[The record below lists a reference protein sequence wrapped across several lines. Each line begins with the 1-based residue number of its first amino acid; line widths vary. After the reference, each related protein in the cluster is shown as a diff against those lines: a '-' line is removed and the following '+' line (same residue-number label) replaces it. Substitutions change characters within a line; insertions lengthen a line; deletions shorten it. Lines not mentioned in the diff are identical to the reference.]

1 MTRIIKSI
9 SATVSPNALG
19 KATRFFNA
27 TLADILN
34 ELLQNARRAG
44 AGEVFAEETETGYV
58 ISDDGRG
65 IADPAALLAFGA
77 SFWDETIARLEDAAG
92 MGFWSLSRR
101 GCAVSSRPEGSP
113 AGWHA
118 EISPDVFAG
127 EAAADLIEDPD
138 IERGTTIFIPK
149 SAHDD
154 VSLEYALARAGEFYP
169 LPIILR
175 SPDPEASCGYCRS
188 EIERKDFLGDAVA
201 VVRFGSDENNGGRIG
216 VIPSR
221 RCGPAPTMNFH
232 GVTLSPSTPRVSQQL
247 DGPVYQAIYDFHG
260 GAGIEL
266 VLPARKEIV
275 HNDAWRAQQKKGRD
289 AIFAHI
295 VKQGDHRLAF
305 KDYDKAIACGHRL
318 AEAVR
323 GLTPWS
329 PPENEDGAYYGS
341 SEAPVPENA
350 LLVDVDADP
359 VVLQC
364 MAHALD
370 GAGFDA
376 PLFAALPAYQ
386 GYTWYDALPR
396 IVEVEWRLKRA
407 GDEVVYDYLDD
418 FHAPSIEA
426 APSAGDADSDDQWRR
441 PDAIVMRLTIE
452 RRGGREISEF
462 ETDVLLFGEGYSA
475 DEIDVIVTNSALEAN
490 TVDPEM
496 LAELMVKSY
505 FSPSDDADADSYRA
519 QRSNYEIAAY
529 ARACEALIGKEAA
542 DLAFIRDHAIEGLS
556 WACPRGRRVV
566 IVIEDYKVEAA
577 FRDARLEDA
586 AGELLSALKKT
597 LPVLESHIAMT
608 GRSDDMSDRLAYD
621 AALAAI
627 AKATTHESTED
638 GR

>member
-1 MTRIIKSI
+1 MTRIINSI
-9 SATVSPNALG
+9 SATVSPSALG
-19 KATRFFNA
+19 KAPRFFNA

-44 AGEVFAEETETGYV
+44 AGKVFAEETETGYV

-65 IADPAALLAFGA
+65 IADPATLLAFGA
-77 SFWDETIARLEDAAG
+77 SGWDETIARLEDAAG

-113 AGWHA
+113 VGWHA
-118 EISPDVFAG
+118 EISPDVFVG
-127 EAAADLIEDPD
+127 EAAADIIEDPD

-175 SPDPEASCGYCRS
+175 SPDPQGSCGYRRR

-201 VVRFGSDENNGGRIG
+201 VVRFGGDENNGGRIG

-221 RCGPAPTMNFH
+221 CGAPAPTMNFH
-232 GVTLSPSTPRVSQQL
+232 GVTLSPSTPRVNQQL

-275 HNDAWRAQQKKGRD
+275 CNDAWRALKEKGLD
-289 AIFAHI
+289 AIYAHI

-305 KDYDKAIACGHRL
+305 KDYEKAIARGHRL

-364 MAHALD
+364 MARALD

-376 PLFAALPAYQ
+376 PLFAALPAYE

-396 IVEVEWRLKRA
+396 IVEVEWRLRKGGR
-407 GDEVVYDYLDD
+407 ERIYEHLDD
-418 FHAPSIEA
+418 FRAPSNVA
-426 APSAGDADSDDQWRR
+426 FADPADAEPYEEWKR
-441 PDAIVMRLTIE
+441 PDAIVTRLTIE
-452 RRGGREISEF
+452 RRGRREICEF
-462 ETDVLLFGEGYSA
+462 DTDVLLFGEGYCA
-475 DEIDVIVTNSALEAN
+475 DEIDAIVTNSALEASA
-490 TVDPEM
+490 VDPKM

-542 DLAFIRDHAIEGLS
+542 DLAFIRNHAIEGLS

-597 LPVLESHIAMT
+597 LPILESHIAMT
-608 GRSDDMSDRLAYD
+608 GRSDDMSDWLAYD

-627 AKATTHESTED
+627 AKATTHELAED